1 MSQLFK
7 KLFIICLL
15 TCFPVYNQA
24 QEILGELAEQAME
37 NSNVQSESLFEDLA
51 DYLTTPL
58 NMNTAT
64 KEQLERFPFLSDQLV
79 ENILYYLYKYGPMLT
94 SKELMMVEGMD
105 RETINKLMPFITFQ
119 QVDEISKPFNI
130 RNIIKYGKHELTAR
144 MDIPF
149 YFRDGYK
156 IHSQEILVKNP
167 NKQYIG
173 YPYHHNLRYRFHYS
187 NRIYFG
193 LTAEN
198 DGGEAFF
205 SGKNK
210 KGYDYYSPYFVIHD
224 ICRLKTL
231 VLGNYRASYGY
242 GLVMNSDFQLGKTA
256 TLNTLFNKSTGLKK
270 HSSTDEYN
278 YFQGIGVS
286 VRLAKRWTVD
296 AFYSFRNMDGK
307 VDSLFI
313 TSLKKDGLHRLK
325 RDYEK
330 KNTFHNQVIGSH
342 LNYNGKY
349 YEFGL
354 TTVYNVFNKV
364 LKPIMKSYN
373 KYYPKGRDFFNIGA
387 NYKLFIGKFTLL
399 GETAIDKKGT
409 VATLNMLRYS
419 PNLKTQ
425 FIVMNRYY
433 DAKYQSLYARSVS
446 ESGLI
451 QNENAIYI
459 GLETKV
465 LPNINLTAYSD
476 FFYFPFKKYLVSQNG
491 TNGFDGLFQLSYSPS
506 YQLNMFLRYRFKKKD
521 KDYKVSKSEKQ
532 TIPYYQQRV
541 RYQLDYRP
549 NEWLCL
555 KTTTAYN
562 WNNYR
567 YRKAVKGFLVSQSTG
582 YNFLSLPLQTNL
594 AVTWF
599 DTDDYNSRIY
609 LYEKGLLY
617 SFSFP
622 SFFYQGFRFALNTRY
637 AITEKLIVQLKY
649 GWTHYT
655 NKESIGTGLDL
666 INGKNKQDLYLQV
679 RWKF

>member
-1 MSQLFK
+1 
-7 KLFIICLL
+7 
-15 TCFPVYNQA
+15 
-24 QEILGELAEQAME
+24 
-37 NSNVQSESLFEDLA
+37 
-51 DYLTTPL
+51 
-58 NMNTAT
+58 
-64 KEQLERFPFLSDQLV
+64 
-79 ENILYYLYKYGPMLT
+79 
-94 SKELMMVEGMD
+94 
-105 RETINKLMPFITFQ
+105 
-119 QVDEISKPFNI
+119 
-130 RNIIKYGKHELTAR
+130 
-144 MDIPF
+144 
-149 YFRDGYK
+149 
-156 IHSQEILVKNP
+156 
-167 NKQYIG
+167 
-173 YPYHHNLRYRFHYS
+173 
-187 NRIYFG
+187 
-193 LTAEN
+193 
-198 DGGEAFF
+198 
-205 SGKNK
+205 
-210 KGYDYYSPYFVIHD
+210 
-224 ICRLKTL
+224 
-231 VLGNYRASYGY
+231 
-242 GLVMNSDFQLGKTA
+242 
-256 TLNTLFNKSTGLKK
+256 
-270 HSSTDEYN
+270 
-278 YFQGIGVS
+278 
-286 VRLAKRWTVD
+286 
-296 AFYSFRNMDGK
+296 
-307 VDSLFI
+307 
-313 TSLKKDGLHRLK
+313 
-325 RDYEK
+325 
-330 KNTFHNQVIGSH
+330 
-342 LNYNGKY
+342 
-349 YEFGL
+349 
-354 TTVYNVFNKV
+354 
-364 LKPIMKSYN
+364 
-373 KYYPKGRDFFNIGA
+373 
-387 NYKLFIGKFTLL
+387 
-399 GETAIDKKGT
+399 
-409 VATLNMLRYS
+409 
-419 PNLKTQ
+419 
-425 FIVMNRYY
+425 MNRYY

-446 ESGLI
+446 EGGLI

-465 LPNINLTAYSD
+465 LSNINLTAYSD

-506 YQLNMFLRYRFKKKD
+506 YQLNMFLRYRFKKID